1 MSQVD
6 TQLPRLGPIKRR
18 DLIVYLREL
27 GFEGPYSGA
36 KHQFMMKAPIRLRIP
51 NPHHQ
56 DITAGLLARL
66 LREAGITR
74 EDWEKL

>member
-1 MSQVD
+1 M
-6 TQLPRLGPIKRR
+6 PRLGPIKRK
-18 DLIVYLREL
+18 DLILYLRGL

-36 KHQFMMKAPIRLRIP
+36 KHQFMVKASIRLRIP

-66 LREAGITR
+66 LREAGVAR
-74 EDWEKL
+74 DDWDRL